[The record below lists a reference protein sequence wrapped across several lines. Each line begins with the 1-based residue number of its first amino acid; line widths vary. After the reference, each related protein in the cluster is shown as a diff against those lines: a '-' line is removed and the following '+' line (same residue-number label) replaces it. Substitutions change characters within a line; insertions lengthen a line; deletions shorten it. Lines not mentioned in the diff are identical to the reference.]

1 MRILSASSEP
11 ARAQL
16 IESVPPWPGSP
27 VCSVGKQWPQRCYVS
42 VVCSAA
48 ATACGHGVVAAALD
62 SGWRA
67 SSLQPEYS
75 IRGRTLYSLLRLSLC
90 ACMCARD
97 TACVAQ

>member
-1 MRILSASSEP
+1 MRLLSASS
-11 ARAQL
+11 A
-16 IESVPPWPGSP
+16 SP
-27 VCSVGKQWPQRCYVS
+27 VCLNLFLRGLRHPCALCGKQWPQRCYVS

-48 ATACGHGVVAAALD
+48 ATACRHGVVAAALD

-75 IRGRTLYSLLRLSLC
+75 IRGRMLYSLPRLSLW

-97 TACVAQ
+97 TACVAR